1 MFAVSFLQAPISG
14 NLSGFIY
21 QAAVLP
27 QRHFVGCEGGSWD
40 GHNLVPSPRDDH
52 LPQTNEN
59 RLNRGQNLK
68 IINLREKPSPDSGN
82 VPYKKTK
89 NMPDYVSS
97 ASFIKSAKIM
107 LVFPNY
113 AKTLASTIDEGLL
126 LRGRDT
132 VSKVQSRSVRPENP
146 SWFLLT
152 L

>member
-1 MFAVSFLQAPISG
+1 MKTCFGYAEF
-14 NLSGFIY
+14 
-21 QAAVLP
+21 
-27 QRHFVGCEGGSWD
+27 REGIEGMK
-40 GHNLVPSPRDDH
+40 
-52 LPQTNEN
+52 EN